1 MRRILAF
8 LLATAAPIAA
18 QQPSLGYYRF
28 PAIAGNTI
36 VFTAEGDLWRVPVSG
51 GVAQRLTSAQG
62 EESHAAISPDGKT
75 IAFSASYEGP
85 TEVYTMPIDGGAPTR
100 RTFEGGSA
108 IVTGWTPD
116 GKVLYATR
124 HFSTL
129 PNTELATVDPRSN
142 ATALVPLAQASDG
155 SYDNAT
161 LYFTR
166 FAWQGSNTKRY
177 RGGTAQ
183 KIWRFAPNDDHA
195 QPLTSDYECTRRSPM
210 VWKGRVYFASDRDGT
225 MNLWSMDLN
234 GKDLKQH
241 TRHATFDVQSPSL
254 GEGKIV
260 YQLGADLRVYDIAS
274 GGDTQN
280 PIPLG

>member
-1 MRRILAF
+1 MSPQIHATMRPFAALAAAA
-8 LLATAAPIAA
+8 LAATAAPVAA

-28 PAIAGNTI
+28 PAVAGNTV
-36 VFTAEGDLWRVPVSG
+36 VFTAEGDLWRVPITG
-51 GVAQRLTSAQG
+51 GVAQRLTSNAG
-62 EESHAAISPDGKT
+62 EESHPSISPDGQT
-75 IAFSASYEGP
+75 VAFSASYEGP
-85 TEVYTMPIDGGAPTR
+85 TEVYTMPLGGGPPTR
-100 RTFEGGSA
+100 RTYEGSA
-108 IVTGWTPD
+108 ATVVGWTPD
-116 GKVLYATR
+116 GKVLYTTR
-124 HFSTL
+124 RYSTL
-129 PNTELATVDPRSN
+129 PNPELATVDPRTN
-142 ATALVPLAQASDG
+142 TTALVPLAQASDG
-155 SYDNAT
+155 SYDNNT

-183 KIWRFAPNDDHA
+183 NIWRFAPNADHA
-195 QPLTSDYECTRRSPM
+195 QPLTSDYEGTSRSPM

-260 YQLGADLRVYDIAS
+260 YQLGADLRAYDI
-274 GGDTQN
+274 
-280 PIPLG
+280 